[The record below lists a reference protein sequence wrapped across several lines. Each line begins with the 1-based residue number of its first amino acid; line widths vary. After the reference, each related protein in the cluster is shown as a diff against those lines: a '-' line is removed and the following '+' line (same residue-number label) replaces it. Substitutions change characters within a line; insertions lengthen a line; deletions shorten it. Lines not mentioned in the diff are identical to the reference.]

1 MKRFVSIGE
10 CMIEMSGGEN
20 QTYKQ
25 GYAGDTLN
33 TAWYARAAL
42 PDTWSI
48 DYFTALGDDIYSG
61 QMLDFLNRNQIG
73 TSAIRQIRNKRPGL
87 YMIHQADG
95 DRHFTYWRDTSAA
108 KMLADDADALK
119 AVTDAAD
126 LIYFSGITL
135 AILSSEARGR
145 LLESVGNARSRGA
158 QTAFDPNIRP
168 VLWPEA
174 DALRSAM
181 TEAAKVSSF
190 VLPTHDD
197 ETPIFGDRTPEET
210 AARYL
215 QHGVEEVVVK
225 NGAEDALIF
234 TADGQTTV
242 PARKGAIVVDA
253 TGAGDSFNGAYL
265 SARLQGQSIAD
276 AGAFA
281 HKTAATVIGHRG
293 ALIDPK
299 LIG

>member
-1 MKRFVSIGE
+1 
-10 CMIEMSGGEN
+10 MIEMSGGEN

-42 PDTWSI
+42 PGSWAI
-48 DYFTALGDDIYSG
+48 DYFTAVGDDIYSG
-61 QMLDFLNRNQIG
+61 QMLDFLKRNQIG

-108 KMLADDADALK
+108 KLLADDADALG
-119 AVTDAAD
+119 AVTQAAD

-135 AILSSEARGR
+135 AILAPDARAR
-145 LLESVGNARSRGA
+145 LLHAIGTARANGA

-174 DALRSAM
+174 NELKSAL
-181 TEAAKVSSF
+181 TDAAKVSTF

-197 ETPIFGDRTPEET
+197 EKPVFGDRTPEET
-210 AARYL
+210 AARYRL
-215 QHGVEEVVVK
+215 HGAREVVVK

-234 TADGQTTV
+234 TAEGQTIV
-242 PARKGAIVVDA
+242 PAQKGATVVDA

-265 SARLQGQSIAD
+265 SARLQGQSIAE

-281 HKTAATVIGHRG
+281 HRTAAIVIGHRG
-293 ALIDPK
+293 ALIDPA
-299 LIG
+299 LIA

>member
-61 QMLDFLNRNQIG
+61 QMLDFLKRNQIG

-135 AILSSEARGR
+135 AILSPEARGR
-145 LLESVGNARSRGA
+145 LLQSVGNARSRGA

-197 ETPIFGDRTPEET
+197 EKPIFGDRTPEET

-242 PARKGAIVVDA
+242 PACKGAKVIDA